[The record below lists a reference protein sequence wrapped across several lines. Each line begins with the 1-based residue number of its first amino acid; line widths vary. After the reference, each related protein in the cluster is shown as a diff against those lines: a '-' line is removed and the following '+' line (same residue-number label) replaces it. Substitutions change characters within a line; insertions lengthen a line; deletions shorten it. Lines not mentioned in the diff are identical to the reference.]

1 MDDMFEVIMDNKNKI
16 LTKEQEQLFHRT
28 MVQLILLRTSTGWD
42 FKKAVELLNTQVKD
56 YKEDD

>member
-1 MDDMFEVIMDNKNKI
+1 MDNKNKI

-28 MVQLILLRTSTGWD
+28 MVQLILLRTSTRWD
-42 FKKAVELLNTQVKD
+42 IKTAVELMNTQVKD

>member
-28 MVQLILLRTSTGWD
+28 MVQLILLRTSTRWD
-42 FKKAVELLNTQVKD
+42 ITTAVELLNTQVKD